1 MLIQY
6 SPKVLTGSCR
16 HSWRRFGQRG
26 VRLVGLRSPSTA
38 SGTGLG
44 VEAPQQAPL
53 MHPPGGFE
61 TDVGLLGRV
70 PREMVAVG
78 TDRGLQP
85 LDVALLGF
93 SLGVS
98 AQQVALSSAVYTLG
112 QPTSDAPGTPL
123 WSRRDNVLGA
133 TGSAGSL
140 GRHLAPRG
148 SSSSLRGAYIQT
160 IQPLDLGQ
168 GVVTVALRL
177 NCHTSLSR

>member
-1 MLIQY
+1 ME
-6 SPKVLTGSCR
+6 
-16 HSWRRFGQRG
+16 
-26 VRLVGLRSPSTA
+26 A
-38 SGTGLG
+38 S
-44 VEAPQQAPL
+44 EKAPL

-98 AQQVALSSAVYTLG
+98 AQQVALSSTVYTLG
-112 QPTSDAPGTPL
+112 RPTSDAPGTPL
-123 WSRRDNVLGA
+123 WSRQDNVLGA
-133 TGSAGSL
+133 TGFAGSL